1 METNLVGDISN
12 LAVLLKFQSSVKYFV
27 QYCKSKN
34 IRETSLVGDDLV
46 CWLEL
51 LVKMFYLHY
60 IIDSASS
67 S

>member
-34 IRETSLVGDDLV
+34 IRETNLVGDELV

>member
-34 IRETSLVGDDLV
+34 IRETNLVGDELV
-46 CWLEL
+46 C
-51 LVKMFYLHY
+51 
-60 IIDSASS
+60 
-67 S
+67 